1 MSLEQP
7 FATRQFGYA
16 KVLKKVDTNV
26 ITQCFLTSVV
36 TLTLVSGLYFI
47 DFQWLAKKL
56 QNTP

>member
-1 MSLEQP
+1 MSLAQP
-7 FATRQFGYA
+7 FATRLFGYA

-26 ITQCFLTSVV
+26 IAQCFLTSVV
-36 TLTLVSGLYFI
+36 TLTLVSGLYVI